1 MPAQPYVDTWIAEAQ
16 LPRGEPGA
24 AYNRQIEVR
33 RFARRSGSDLQLWN
47 VPSHLISFLA
57 V

>member
-1 MPAQPYVDTWIAEAQ
+1 MDTWIAEAH

-24 AYNRQIEVR
+24 AFNRLIEVR
-33 RFARRSGSDLQLWN
+33 RFARRSGSDLQLSN
-47 VPSHLISFLA
+47 VLPHLSSFLA